1 MKIDSEIKLDF
12 SDVLFRPKRS
22 TLNSRSEVC
31 LFRKV
36 HFRHSNREWEGVPII
51 VSNMDTTGTIEMA
64 LALQEYKVIT
74 CLHKHYTHEDYK
86 KECLGDR
93 LDRNY
98 YMLSTG
104 ITDKDWE
111 NLKENISILNPYFIC
126 IDVANGYM
134 QRLVEFVKRVRE
146 DYPDL
151 TIACGNVVTRE
162 IVEELVLN
170 SGVDIV
176 KVGIGSGSVC
186 TTRLQTGVGMPQLSA
201 VIECSDAAHGVAAHI
216 ISDGGATNPGDVS
229 KAFGGGAECVMLGS
243 MFSGHDECSGD
254 VVIDEATNKKYKV
267 FYGMSSST
275 AMNKYSGGVAKYR
288 SSEGKTVR
296 VRYKGP
302 VEGTIQDIL
311 GGIRSTCT
319 YIGAHRIKD
328 IPKCCTFMRVNNQV
342 NTIYNGKEV

>member
-1 MKIDSEIKLDF
+1 MKIESEIKLDF

-74 CLHKHYTHEDYK
+74 CLHKYYTHEDYRK
-86 KECLGDR
+86 VRLGDR

-146 DYPDL
+146 NYPD
-151 TIACGNVVTRE
+151 CNDSMWECCYNRE

-201 VIECSDAAHGVAAHI
+201 V
-216 ISDGGATNPGDVS
+216 N
-229 KAFGGGAECVMLGS
+229 
-243 MFSGHDECSGD
+243 
-254 VVIDEATNKKYKV
+254 
-267 FYGMSSST
+267 
-275 AMNKYSGGVAKYR
+275 
-288 SSEGKTVR
+288 
-296 VRYKGP
+296 
-302 VEGTIQDIL
+302 
-311 GGIRSTCT
+311 
-319 YIGAHRIKD
+319 
-328 IPKCCTFMRVNNQV
+328 
-342 NTIYNGKEV
+342 